1 MKKPK
6 LYGGYM
12 RKTKIICTLGPAVE
26 DKIEELMLAG
36 MNCARLNFSHGD
48 YSEHKARMDK
58 VKAAREKLGLPVAI
72 LLDTKGPEIR
82 IGLFEKGSVEIKKG
96 QEYTFINDM
105 TKLGNE
111 KSVPVNF
118 APLYKNVTAGTLILV
133 DDGKVGFNVVEVV
146 GEDIKCVA
154 LNDGKLS
161 NRKSINVPNT
171 NIEMEFMSEKD
182 KNDVLFGIEQGVDFI
197 AASFVRNEDDI
208 TQLRAFVNANGGQN
222 IQIISKIE
230 NLQGI
235 ANLDKIVRL
244 SDGIMV
250 ARGDMGVEV
259 PFDQLPVIQ
268 KEIIK
273 KCYRAG
279 KHVVT
284 ATQMLESMTKNPRPT
299 RAEVSDVANAIF
311 DGTTAIM
318 LSGETAAGDYPIE
331 AVKAMAKIAETTENN
346 INYKKRFETNL
357 LDLGIAAASAC
368 ANATVISAN
377 QLNAKAIVAVTNRGV
392 TAQSISNYRPNSPI
406 IAATPNIEVARQLN
420 LAWNVKPIIINPI
433 VNQDESFEEAIA
445 KAVDLNLIKREDTI
459 VIAGGVKKS
468 NLQTGTVR
476 IHKI

>member
-1 MKKPK
+1 
-6 LYGGYM
+6 M

-26 DKIEELMLAG
+26 NRIEELILGG

-48 YSEHKARMDK
+48 YAEHKARMDK

-82 IGLFEKGSVEIKKG
+82 IGLFENKSIEVKKG
-96 QEYTFINDM
+96 QEFTFTNDM
-105 TKLGNE
+105 SKKGNE
-111 KSVPVNF
+111 NFVPVNF
-118 APLYKNVTAGTLILV
+118 APLYKNLSKGTIILV
-133 DDGKVGFNVVEVV
+133 DDGKVGFEVVDIV
-146 GEDIKCVA
+146 GEDIKCVV

-161 NRKSINVPNT
+161 DRKSINVPNT
-171 NIEMEFMSEKD
+171 HIDMEFMSEKD
-182 KNDVLFGIEQGVDFI
+182 KADVLFGIEQGIDFI
-197 AASFVRNEDDI
+197 AASFVRTEDDI
-208 TQLRAFVNANGGQN
+208 AQLRQFVNANGGSH

-235 ANLDKIVRL
+235 ANLDAIIRL

-331 AVKAMAKIAETTENN
+331 AVKAMAKIAETTEHN

-368 ANATVISAN
+368 ANAAVISAN
-377 QLNAKAIVAVTNRGV
+377 QLNAKAIIAVTNKGV
-392 TAQSISNYRPNSPI
+392 TAQAISNYRPNSPI
-406 IAATPNIEVARQLN
+406 IAATPSIEVARQLN
-420 LAWNVKPIIINPI
+420 LAWNVKPIIISPI
-433 VNQDESFEEAIA
+433 VNQEESFEEAIN
-445 KAVDLNLIKREDTI
+445 KAVEAGLIKREDTI
-459 VIAGGVKKS
+459 VLAGGMQKS

-476 IHKI
+476 IQKI